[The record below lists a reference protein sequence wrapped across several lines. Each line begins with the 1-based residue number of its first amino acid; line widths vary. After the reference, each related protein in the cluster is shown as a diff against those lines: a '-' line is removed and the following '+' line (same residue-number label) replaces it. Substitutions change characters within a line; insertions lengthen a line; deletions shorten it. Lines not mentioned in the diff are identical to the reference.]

1 MTMQHL
7 SKQRGMSIIGMLLLL
22 VVLGFI
28 AIVLMKV
35 VPMYLNYN
43 TVRSTVEG
51 LRKESNITQM
61 SPSEIYTS
69 LQKRFDIGYVNSVK
83 ATDLK
88 IRNDA
93 ATKGRVVDLI
103 YNDEQELFYGLY
115 VVLKVNDVIP
125 LTPK

>member
-1 MTMQHL
+1 MTMQHRI
-7 SKQRGMSIIGMLLLL
+7 KQRGMSIIGMLLLL

-28 AIVLMKV
+28 AIILMKV
-35 VPMYLNYN
+35 IPMYVDYN
-43 TVRSTVEG
+43 TTRSTVEG

-69 LQKRFDIGYVNSVK
+69 LQKRFDIGYVSKIK

-93 ATKGRVVDLI
+93 ATKGRVIELRYD
-103 YNDEQELFYGLY
+103 DEQELFYGLY